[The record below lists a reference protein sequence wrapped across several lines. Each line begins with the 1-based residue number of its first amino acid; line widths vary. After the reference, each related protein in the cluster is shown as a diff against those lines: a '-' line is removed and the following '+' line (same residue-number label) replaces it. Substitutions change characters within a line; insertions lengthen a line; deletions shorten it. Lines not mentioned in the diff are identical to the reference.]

1 MVDILAIG
9 AHPDDVELS
18 CSGTLLK
25 QIDAGYTVGL
35 LDLCQGEL
43 GTRGTP
49 EIRKKEALEAAEK
62 MGAQFRWNA
71 GLKDGFLFSNEENN
85 RVVAA
90 YIRKA
95 KPKLML
101 ANAPA
106 DRHPDHGRSADIA
119 KEAFFL
125 AGLKA
130 LRLELDGEELEAW
143 RPKTLLHYIQD
154 YHLIPD
160 LVVDISPFMDK
171 KLELI
176 KTFSSQFFDP
186 DSEEP
191 ETPISTKSFFEQLS
205 GKARTYGRYAGF
217 DFGEGFIS
225 PRPVGVEDVSK
236 LV

>member
-25 QIDAGYTVGL
+25 QIDSGYTVGL

-49 EIRKKEALEAAEK
+49 DIRKKEADEAAQK

-71 GLKDGFLFSNEENN
+71 GLKDGFLFSNENNN

-90 YIRKA
+90 YIRRA
-95 KPKLML
+95 RPKFIL
-101 ANAPA
+101 ANAPT
-106 DRHPDHGRSADIA
+106 DRHPDHGRSAEIA

-130 LRLELDGEELEAW
+130 LRLELNGDELAAW
-143 RPKTLLHYIQD
+143 RPKVLLHYIQD
-154 YHLIPD
+154 YHLVPD
-160 LVVDISPFMDK
+160 LVVDISSFMQQ
-171 KLELI
+171 KLELV
-176 KTFSSQFFDP
+176 KTFSSQFYDP
-186 DSEEP
+186 DSNEP
-191 ETPISTKSFFEQLS
+191 ETPISTKSFFDQLS

-217 DFGEGFIS
+217 EFGEGFIS
-225 PRPVGVEDVSK
+225 PRPIGVGDINE